1 MGCHFL
7 LQGPFP
13 TQGLNLGLKCLSLF
27 LCSSNLGLAVFMGL
41 IVYHLCHLSSS
52 FSLSFHIHYIFIT
65 INYHFMCKKKKMYSR
80 LSTTLFYEN
89 KKRRFFS
96 WNFQSI
102 AVLLY
107 WFWFFKIFCWVC
119 KFSNLNVIILWFL
132 WILPCSLLYF
142 LDILLILPARI
153 SFRIQIRILTSFLYP
168 VFCLHRFIFPCFNSN
183 PLYCCLFFAS
193 HVLWFFLLSIHIQE
207 LKPLIFC

>member
-1 MGCHFL
+1 MRV
-7 LQGPFP
+7 
-13 TQGLNLGLKCLSLF
+13 K
-27 LCSSNLGLAVFMGL
+27 
-41 IVYHLCHLSSS
+41 
-52 FSLSFHIHYIFIT
+52 
-65 INYHFMCKKKKMYSR
+65 NYFAFCTWVVNYR
-80 LSTTLFYEN
+80 IEFYEN

-207 LKPLIFC
+207 LKPLIFCWMCFLGTSEVYCFSNRLSLWGTPAPAPARFPCAFL